1 MRLTF
6 LASKTQKYELKVSSH
21 PENLAVIR
29 EFISR
34 RAQQAGFDE
43 DTTNKIELAVD
54 EACANVVRHAYYSD
68 KKEHP
73 LGVLIQIDTQKFR
86 VTVSDMGCGFD
97 IDAIKPVNLKE
108 YVLEHRT
115 GGLGIHLMR
124 TLMDEVNY
132 DLKPGRLNRVT
143 LVKYFSPAAV

>member
-1 MRLTF
+1 MNEVVF

-54 EACANVVRHAYYSD
+54 
-68 KKEHP
+68 
-73 LGVLIQIDTQKFR
+73 
-86 VTVSDMGCGFD
+86 
-97 IDAIKPVNLKE
+97 
-108 YVLEHRT
+108 
-115 GGLGIHLMR
+115 
-124 TLMDEVNY
+124 
-132 DLKPGRLNRVT
+132 
-143 LVKYFSPAAV
+143 